1 MAFMAQPWKDPR
13 TGTYYI
19 RRRIPK
25 ELRPLLPEAGETY
38 KRSLGTKD
46 TREAKT
52 LFAAAWGRSEEF
64 FLNIRLQLS
73 GTNTPTLQDAIQL
86 AARWAKAE
94 LDHMESTGRFEGY
107 LIGSDDVGHETLRDH
122 FNVRNPKALLAP
134 NGLESRAR
142 QHLDQ
147 TVADELA
154 KVSLP
159 MPLPGTPF
167 HKYLYEAFL
176 AQHLELSEIAY
187 KRHYGDYSAV
197 FELPHDAPL
206 SIDKV
211 KAESPTETLSVV
223 FEHWSRNHRH
233 MGDGKRDVEKTAG
246 EYQTT
251 IVRFIELLG
260 DLPVKQIKRRTIE
273 EFYNLLRQLPS
284 KGEGLKGLNAH
295 EQIARAKQLDLPL
308 LSSATIKNKLMGL
321 SSVLAYAVQMEYITE
336 NPVVAS
342 GITKSLRKAS
352 AKQSRTAT
360 RKGFTQAEL
369 IQVFSSPLFKGEW
382 IAPRASFGEAWKW
395 LPLLLCYTGA
405 RREEIAQM
413 KASEV
418 RKSEDGIWHLDLLG
432 VSEDGVDDDR
442 TLKTKGSHRLVVI
455 HQDLIELGFIEY
467 VEGLPASGQL
477 FPALKPNP
485 TGWYGHNFGKR
496 WGAYLREVAELET
509 PVSPSHGFRHSFK
522 TMCREAGIPEEIH
535 DAITGH
541 DDGSVSRS
549 YGERHLLKTQ
559 RDQLARLP
567 HIAVLAGLLPDRS

>member
-1 MAFMAQPWKDPR
+1 MGFMAQPWKDPR

-19 RRRIPK
+19 RRRIPNDIK
-25 ELRPLLPEAGETY
+25 PLLPEAGETY
-38 KRSLGTKD
+38 KRTLGTKD
-46 TREAKT
+46 PREAKT
-52 LFAAAWGRSEEF
+52 RFAAAWGHSEEF

-73 GTNTPTLQDAIQL
+73 GTHTPTLQDAIQL
-86 AARWAKAE
+86 AARWAKSE
-94 LDHMESTGRFEGY
+94 LGHMESTGRFQGFLVDLGNDNY
-107 LIGSDDVGHETLRDH
+107 ETLRDLLSH
-122 FNVRNPKALLAP
+122 RSPRALLSPDGMTA
-134 NGLESRAR
+134 RDR

-147 TVADELA
+147 TIAEELA

-159 MPLPGTPF
+159 MPLPDTPF
-167 HKYLYEAFL
+167 HRYVYEAFL
-176 AQHLELSEIAY
+176 TQYLELSEIAH
-187 KRHYGDYSAV
+187 KRHYGNYSAIL
-197 FELPHDAPL
+197 ELPHEAPL
-206 SIDKV
+206 SVDRAKP
-211 KAESPTETLSVV
+211 ESPEETLSTI

-251 IVRFIELLG
+251 IVRFVELLG
-260 DLPVKQIKRRTIE
+260 DLPVKQIKRKTIE
-273 EFYNLLRQLPS
+273 EFYGLLRQMPS
-284 KGEGLKGLNAH
+284 KGEGLKALNAH
-295 EQIARAKQLDLPL
+295 EQIARAKQLNLPL

-321 SSVLAYAVQMEYITE
+321 SSVLAYAVKMEYITE

-360 RKGFTQAEL
+360 RKGYTQAEL
-369 IQVFSSPLFKGEW
+369 IKVFSSPLFKGEW
-382 IAPRASFGEAWKW
+382 SAPRASFGEAWKW

-413 KASEV
+413 KANEV

-432 VSEDGVDDDR
+432 ISEDGSDDDR
-442 TLKTKGSHRLVVI
+442 TLKTKGSHRLVAI
-455 HQDLIELGFIEY
+455 HQDLIDLGFLKY
-467 VEGLPASGQL
+467 VDDLPTSGQL

-496 WGAYLREVAELET
+496 WGVYLREVAELET

-522 TMCREAGIPEEIH
+522 TMCREVGIPEEIH

-559 RDQLARLP
+559 HEQLARLP
-567 HIAVLAGLLPDRS
+567 RIAILAGLLPVRS

>member
-1 MAFMAQPWKDPR
+1 MGFMAQPWKDPR

-25 ELRPLLPEAGETY
+25 DIKPLLPEAGETY
-38 KRSLGTKD
+38 KRTLGTKD
-46 TREAKT
+46 AREAKT
-52 LFAAAWGRSEEF
+52 RFAAAWGHSEEF

-73 GTNTPTLQDAIQL
+73 GTHTPTLQDAIQL

-94 LDHMESTGRFEGY
+94 LGHMESTGRFQRFLVDLGNDNY
-107 LIGSDDVGHETLRDH
+107 ETLRDLLSH
-122 FNVRNPKALLAP
+122 RSPRALLSPA
-134 NGLESRAR
+134 GMTARDR

-147 TVADELA
+147 TIAEELA

-159 MPLPGTPF
+159 MPLPDTPF
-167 HKYLYEAFL
+167 HQYVYEAFL
-176 AQHLELSEIAY
+176 TQYLELSEIAH
-187 KRHYGDYSAV
+187 KRHYGNYSAIL
-197 FELPHDAPL
+197 ELPHEAPL
-206 SIDKV
+206 SINRAKP
-211 KAESPTETLSVV
+211 ESPEETLSTV

-251 IVRFIELLG
+251 IVRFVELLG
-260 DLPVKQIKRRTIE
+260 DLPVKQIKRKTIE
-273 EFYNLLRQLPS
+273 EFYGLLRQMPS
-284 KGEGLKGLNAH
+284 KGEGLKALNAH

-321 SSVLAYAVQMEYITE
+321 SSVLAYAVKMEYITE
-336 NPVVAS
+336 NPVVGS

-360 RKGFTQAEL
+360 RKGYTQAEL
-369 IQVFSSPLFKGEW
+369 IKVFSSPLFKGEW
-382 IAPRASFGEAWKW
+382 SAPRASFGEAWKW

-413 KASEV
+413 KVNEV
-418 RKSEDGIWHLDLLG
+418 RKSEDGIWYLDLLG
-432 VSEDGVDDDR
+432 ISEDGSDDDR
-442 TLKTKGSHRLVVI
+442 TLKTKGSHRLVAI
-455 HQDLIELGFIEY
+455 HQDLIDLGFLKY
-467 VEGLPASGQL
+467 VDDLPIAGQL

-496 WGAYLREVAELET
+496 WGVYLREIVELQT

-559 RDQLARLP
+559 QECLTRLP
-567 HIAVLAGLLPDRS
+567 SITRLAGLLL